1 MLQALS
7 IRDFAII
14 DRVDLELGP
23 GLTVITGETGAGKSI
38 LINALKL
45 VLGGRAST
53 DVVRTG
59 ADAAEVEALFDLV
72 DAPDVRARLP
82 ELGLEDADELIVR
95 RVLATS
101 GRHRVYV
108 NGVMAT
114 VQMLAQLTAGLV
126 DISGQHEHYSLLRA
140 DVHVDLLDRVAGIQ
154 REAVV
159 AAYQHLAD
167 VDARLDEVRA
177 GQRSRAEREDFLRF
191 QLQELDGAELD
202 DPNEEDALGQE
213 RHLLRNTE
221 KVREAAEGAV
231 ALLDTDE
238 GAAVER
244 LSKAL
249 RYAETLADFDPSL
262 KSIVDDLTQ
271 AQALAEDAGRA
282 LGRYA
287 RHVEA
292 DPARLEEVE
301 TRLALFARL
310 RRKYGATLAEVIARR
325 DAVRAELAELGGLDD
340 SLEQLE
346 KARGEAGAALVAAAA
361 KLTKARREGARRF
374 TDAVCGELRDLGMGG
389 ATLEVRFEP
398 LTAGLR
404 VGDAFYGARGAEKV
418 EFLLSANPGEV
429 PQPLQRIASGGE
441 LSRFMLAV
449 KRVIAERDPVATY
462 VFDEV
467 DTGVGGPTA
476 EAIGRKLEA
485 VSTRRQAL
493 CITHLPQIAAFG
505 QRHLHVHKRVD
516 GDRTRSEVT
525 PLDADARVEELAR
538 MLGGARITEAMRAN
552 ARELL
557 SHALA
562 AAPAP
567 KKRAQ
572 KSIRS

>member
-485 VSTRRQAL
+485 VSVKRQAV

-516 GDRTRSEVT
+516 GDRTRSEVRA
-525 PLDADARVEELAR
+525 LSADDRVEELAR

-557 SHALA
+557 RQSAT
-562 AAPAP
+562 P
-567 KKRAQ
+567 
-572 KSIRS
+572 